1 MRRRGSR
8 FMSAAA
14 ALWLA
19 AASSGACAAVD
30 APGDAGAP
38 AADSRWPQLIGAQY
52 TSVLQNQS
60 SFQAPYSGPLSV
72 NPAGDTQPSNTFGF
86 YAGWA
91 ITDWAQY
98 YFDTEKF
105 MGAGVSRGTGLGGGT
120 NGDVVREGN
129 NSLKKRFYVARNY
142 LRLMLPLAPGTTRL
156 EHAQDQIAGT
166 EAATRLELKFG
177 LMAVNDDFD
186 KNSYSGNT
194 RNEFMNWSL
203 WQNTAW
209 DYAANTRGY
218 TDGFVISYI
227 SPAWALRFGEYLMPK
242 FANGQP
248 LEPSWA
254 RSHGRNLELTLSP
267 WQTGTILRLLAY
279 QNTAHMGDYSV
290 ALATAAL
297 TGEPP
302 VVIATEQ
309 DGRRKTGFGV
319 NAEQPL
325 ADSGKTGVFLRVGW
339 NDGKTESYAFTEV
352 DRLVSAG
359 GELSGA
365 HWSRNDDVLGVGFA
379 LEGLSAPH
387 REYLAAG
394 GAGFLLDDGRLNY
407 APEQVFE
414 MYYRVQLPDLTR
426 YLRLQLSPDFQFIR
440 NPGFNHDRG
449 PVSFVGLR
457 FHLEY

>member
-1 MRRRGSR
+1 MMRRGCRLPPV
-8 FMSAAA
+8 AAV
-14 ALWLA
+14 LWLA
-19 AASSGACAAVD
+19 IGAGIGNALAD
-30 APGDAGAP
+30 PPDNAGAP
-38 AADSRWPQLIGAQY
+38 AADSHWPSLIGAQY
-52 TSVLQNQS
+52 TSVIQNQS
-60 SFQAPYSGPLSV
+60 SFQAPYSGPLSTDA
-72 NPAGDTQPSNTFGF
+72 AGDTQPSNTFGF

-105 MGAGVSRGTGLGGGT
+105 MGAGVSRGTGLGSGT

-129 NSLKKRFYVARNY
+129 NTLKKRFYVARNY
-142 LRLMLPLAPGTTRL
+142 LRLMLPLAPGTTRV

-166 EAATRLELKFG
+166 EAATRLEFKFG

-186 KNSYSGNT
+186 KNSYAGST
-194 RNEFMNWSL
+194 RNEFMSWSL
-203 WQNTAW
+203 WENTAW

-218 TDGFVISYI
+218 TDGFVISYV

-267 WQTGTILRLLAY
+267 WDGGTILRLLAY
-279 QNTAHMGDYSV
+279 QNTAHMGDYS
-290 ALATAAL
+290 AARARAAM
-297 TGEPP
+297 TGAPP

-319 NAEQPL
+319 NLEQPL
-325 ADSGKTGVFLRVGW
+325 ADSASTGVFLRVGW

-352 DRLVSAG
+352 DRLVSVG

-365 HWSRNDDVLGVGFA
+365 HWSRAEDRLGLGIA
-379 LEGLSAPH
+379 IEGLSAPH
-387 REYLAAG
+387 RQYLAAG

-407 APEQVFE
+407 APEQVYE
-414 MYYRVQLPDLTR
+414 IYYRLQLANLAR
-426 YLRLQLSPDFQFIR
+426 VLRLQLSPDFQFVR

-449 PVSFVGLR
+449 PVSFAGLR
-457 FHLEY
+457 FHMEY